1 MSGLNGQNWEAKKGV
16 KSHEIAK
23 NTYVQFLLSSA
34 SNTSLRIL
42 HKNTT
47 LNHFCFYQ
55 IIISQLSSIT
65 YMYIAHLQLKGQLN
79 SE

>member
-42 HKNTT
+42 HKHQKNT
-47 LNHFCFYQ
+47 LQSFLLLSN
-55 IIISQLSSIT
+55 IISQLNWH
-65 YMYIAHLQLKGQLN
+65 YMYIVHPQLRSWRL
-79 SE
+79 